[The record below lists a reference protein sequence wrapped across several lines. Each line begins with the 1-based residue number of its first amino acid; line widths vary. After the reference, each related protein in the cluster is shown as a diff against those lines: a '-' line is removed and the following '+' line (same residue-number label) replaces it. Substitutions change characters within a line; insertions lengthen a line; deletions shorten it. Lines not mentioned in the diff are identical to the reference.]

1 MKMVKEL
8 GDMIVV
14 HPKDKTTQML
24 ERLYEGLPCQKLD
37 TTLSKNQLRSLLY
50 ATPSSERIML
60 LGHGCEEGLLTRDD
74 DTKDEF
80 RKLIDHSFSHI
91 LKKHNGRIFA
101 VFCHAKDFAEK
112 ERLHGLFSGMIISE
126 MSEAELY
133 GIPTTTE
140 ELDKENIKL
149 AKNLRMLLDKE
160 VPWCEIPQLM
170 LSLDDSHTPLTEF
183 NYHSFFYL

>member
-1 MKMVKEL
+1 
-8 GDMIVV
+8 MIVI
-14 HPKDKTTQML
+14 HPKDRTTQMF
-24 ERLYEGLPCQKLD
+24 EKLYEVLPYQKLD
-37 TTLSKNQLRSLLY
+37 ATLSKNQLRSLLY
-50 ATPSSERIML
+50 SVPSSESIML
-60 LGHGCEEGLLTRDD
+60 LGHGSEDGLFTRDD

-80 RKLIDHSFSHI
+80 TKLIDHSFSHI
-91 LKKHNGRIFA
+91 LKKHSGRIFA

-112 ERLHGLFSGMIISE
+112 EHLHGLFSGMIISE
-126 MSEAELY
+126 KREAELY

-149 AKNLRMLLDKE
+149 AKNLRTLLDKE

>member
-24 ERLYEGLPCQKLD
+24 GRLYEGLPCQKLD
-37 TTLSKNQLRSLLY
+37 TMLSKNQLRSLLY
-50 ATPSSERIML
+50 ATPSSEHIML
-60 LGHGCEEGLLTRDD
+60 LGHGCGGGLLTRDD
-74 DTKDEF
+74 DTIDDFKQ
-80 RKLIDHSFSHI
+80 LIDHSFSHI

-126 MSEAELY
+126 
-133 GIPTTTE
+133 IPE
-140 ELDKENIKL
+140 K
-149 AKNLRMLLDKE
+149 MPLLD
-160 VPWCEIPQLM
+160 
-170 LSLDDSHTPLTEF
+170 DRHTPLTEF
-183 NYHSFFYL
+183 NYHNFFYL